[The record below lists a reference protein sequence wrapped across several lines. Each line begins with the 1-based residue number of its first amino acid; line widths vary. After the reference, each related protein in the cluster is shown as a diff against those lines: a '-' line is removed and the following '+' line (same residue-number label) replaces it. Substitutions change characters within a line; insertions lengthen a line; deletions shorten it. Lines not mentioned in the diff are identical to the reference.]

1 MDYDIITLATIQ
13 CQLGSFNARLKEL
26 DYYTAEAEF
35 EVKPDRIRIRLMTC
49 PAVEDKYAHETFTF
63 WTDSNEYNTVDTV
76 RDMLD
81 QVHEHITNLPTGDEV
96 LKQRLTRTIEAARGM
111 AIELNLD
118 EKMINPFVE
127 LMKSL
132 ASNAITHRK

>member
-76 RDMLD
+76 RDML
-81 QVHEHITNLPTGDEV
+81 
-96 LKQRLTRTIEAARGM
+96 
-111 AIELNLD
+111 ELNLD